1 MGGQHGVQQ
10 TVEGLKGLFALS
22 KAIKEVTADG
32 AQLADLVALYSKY
45 EADADFK
52 AKIDAAIADAQKIP
66 DELGELDV
74 ADVIELIK
82 ALLSLGK

>member
-1 MGGQHGVQQ
+1 MADQNGVKE
-10 TVEGLKGLFALS
+10 TVEALKGAFAL
-22 KAIKEVTADG
+22 AQAVKEVTADG

-45 EADADFK
+45 EADVEFK

-66 DELGELDV
+66 DELGELSV
-74 ADVIELIK
+74 PDVIELIK